1 MERGA
6 DTLTLERADI
16 LRRTSELAAM
26 SVPFALATVVRVETP
41 SSARPG
47 HRAIV
52 YRDGSMEGW
61 IGGGCAAPTVR
72 REAMVALES
81 ATPRFV
87 RITPDTRGAVPEGIV
102 LAPMTCSSGGTI
114 DVWIEP
120 FLPAPALVIGG
131 SSPVATALADLGT
144 ALGFRVVAYAET
156 DGDACGS
163 TECVMSGLQKKG
175 SFDPHETWLVAVSHG
190 EFDDEFVEAGIRSG
204 FRYVGLV
211 SSERRAAVT
220 RVRLHQHGLS
230 DEALETFHPCAGL
243 RIGAKTPQEIALSV
257 MAEIVSLRRSSGALE
272 AAAAIAR
279 GAETGAAEES
289 SCCHHAESAAPAHST
304 N

>member
-1 MERGA
+1 MNLILLGPPGA
-6 DTLTLERADI
+6 GKGTQAKRLQDRYGVAQISTGDMLRA
-16 LRRTSELAAM
+16 EVAA
-26 SVPFALATVVRVETP
+26 
-41 SSARPG
+41 
-47 HRAIV
+47 
-52 YRDGSMEGW
+52 GSPVG
-61 IGGGCAAPTVR
+61 
-72 REAMVALES
+72 REAKAVMEAGQLVSDDIIIRMLGNRVGQADCAKGFILDGFPRTVPQAEALDRLLAEKGLHL
-81 ATPRFV
+81 
-87 RITPDTRGAVPEGIV
+87 DAV
-102 LAPMTCSSGGTI
+102 
-114 DVWIEP
+114 IE
-120 FLPAPALVIGG
+120 LKVDYGALVDRIAGRFSCAKCG
-131 SSPVATALADLGT
+131 AGYHDTFKPPHAAGT
-144 ALGFRVVAYAET
+144 C
-156 DGDACGS
+156 DACGS